1 MSIHKELARIQK
13 DLKAPKSQYN
23 KHGKFYFRNC
33 EDILEGVKSHLNGL
47 TLIVRDEIV
56 MVGARIYVKATAT
69 LSDGENEV
77 SSSAFAR
84 EAEEQKGMQSAQLS
98 GSTSSYAR
106 KYALNGLLLIDD
118 SKDADSQDANG
129 NAAAFQID
137 DIANQWINSVK
148 QDKTVLDQIT
158 DPTYKQFIKTNAGI

>member
-1 MSIHKELARIQK
+1 MSIHKELARIQQ

-33 EDILEGVKSHLNGL
+33 EDILEGVKPHLNGL
-47 TLIVRDEIV
+47 NLIIRDEIV
-56 MVGARIYVKATAT
+56 MVRERTYVKATAT
-69 LSDGENEV
+69 LSDGENEI

-84 EAEEQKGMQSAQLS
+84 EAEEQKGMQTAQLS

-118 SKDADSQDANG
+118 SKDADSQDEDG
-129 NAAAFQID
+129 NAATFPLD
-137 DIANQWINSVK
+137 DCANQWISQVQADVN
-148 QDKTVLDQIT
+148 VLEKIN
-158 DPTYKQFIKTNAGI
+158 DPAYKQFIKNQAGV

>member
-1 MSIHKELARIQK
+1 MSIHKELARIQQE
-13 DLKAPKSQYN
+13 LKAPKSQYN

-33 EDILEGVKSHLNGL
+33 EDILEGVKPHLNGL

-56 MVGARIYVKATAT
+56 MVGDRIYVKATAT
-69 LSDGENEV
+69 LSDGENEI

-118 SKDADSQDANG
+118 SKDADSQDGNG
-129 NAAAFQID
+129 NAAVFQVD
-137 DIANQWINSVK
+137 DIASQWISSVK

-158 DPTYKQFIKTNAGI
+158 DPAYKQFIKTNAGI

>member
-33 EDILEGVKSHLNGL
+33 EDILEGVKAHLNGL
-47 TLIVRDEIV
+47 TLIVCDEIV
-56 MVGARIYVKATAT
+56 MVGDRIYVKATAT
-69 LSDGENEV
+69 LSDGENEI

-118 SKDADSQDANG
+118 SKDADSQDVNG
-129 NAAAFQID
+129 NSATFQLD
-137 DIANQWINSVK
+137 DFANQWINSVK
-148 QDKTVLDQIT
+148 QDINVLEQIT
-158 DPTYKQFIKTNAGI
+158 DPAYKQFIKTNAGI